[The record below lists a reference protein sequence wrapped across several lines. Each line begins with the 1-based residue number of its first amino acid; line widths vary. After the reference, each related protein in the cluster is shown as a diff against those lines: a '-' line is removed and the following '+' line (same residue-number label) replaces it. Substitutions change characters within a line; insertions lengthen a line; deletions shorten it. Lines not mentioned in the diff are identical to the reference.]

1 MLRSDSTVFDH
12 IRRTL
17 TELADAAPNPACAV
31 SLEAALRSVTS
42 QPLDRSPEAPVAL
55 DSIAARQT
63 LSDLLVLVSHSQ
75 WRFSGYHRRKLTIC
89 AMWLRTA
96 ERYWEENLRQS
107 GGSPEHFLF
116 PRAS

>member
-1 MLRSDSTVFDH
+1 MLMADTAVFDH

-17 TELADAAPNPACAV
+17 TELGDAAPNPACAV
-31 SLEAALRSVTS
+31 SLDAALRSVTS
-42 QPLDRSPEAPVAL
+42 RPLHGSPDASAPVGSL
-55 DSIAARQT
+55 AARQT

-96 ERYWEENLRQS
+96 QRHWDDADRRSRAQRRPVL
-107 GGSPEHFLF
+107 SPM
-116 PRAS
+116 AS

>member
-1 MLRSDSTVFDH
+1 MSDSTVFDH

-75 WRFSGYHRRKLTIC
+75 WRFSGYHRRKLTLC

-96 ERYWEENLRQS
+96 QRHWDDADRRSRAERRLLL
-107 GGSPEHFLF
+107 SPM
-116 PRAS
+116 PS